1 MCCRDDLEGESG
13 RVVRLHCHG
22 HHCRVGLL
30 EEIGDDD
37 DEHRLDTQKIG
48 GDCFLPGEVELDITD
63 SDLFLLETA
72 SLFFPYLPGRGAVQ
86 RK

>member
-13 RVVRLHCHG
+13 RVVRLLCHG

-30 EEIGDDD
+30 GEVGDDD

-48 GDCFLPGEVELDITD
+48 GDCFLPGEVVLDITD
-63 SDLFLLETA
+63 SDLFLLETG
-72 SLFFPYLPGRGAVQ
+72 SVFFRYLPGSGAVQ